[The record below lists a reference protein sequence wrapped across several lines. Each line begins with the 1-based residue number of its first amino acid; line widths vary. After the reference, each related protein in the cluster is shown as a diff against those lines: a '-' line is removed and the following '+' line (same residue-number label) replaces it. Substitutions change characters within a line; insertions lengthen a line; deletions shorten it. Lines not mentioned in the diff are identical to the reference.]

1 MGYGGPPPPQPQQY
15 QQHGGPPPQGFY
27 QQGPYAQQGPHP
39 AYYPAHQQERKSGPV
54 CFFIFLFFSFSLS
67 IYSSV

>member
-1 MGYGGPPPPQPQQY
+1 MGYGGPPPQQQY
-15 QQHGGPPPQGFY
+15 QQQHGGPPPQGFY
-27 QQGPYAQQGPHP
+27 QQGPYAQQGPQP